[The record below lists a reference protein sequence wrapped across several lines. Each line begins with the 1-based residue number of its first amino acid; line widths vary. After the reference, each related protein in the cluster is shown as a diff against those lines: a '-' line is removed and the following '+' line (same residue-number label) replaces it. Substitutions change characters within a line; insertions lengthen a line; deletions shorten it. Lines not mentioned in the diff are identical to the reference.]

1 MEKEQGFCEGK
12 RLQDSKT
19 RGRKIRKKDTT
30 SFACSLFARPF
41 PPRLLH
47 WCTRRPRPFSRVL
60 GRRWEARVEPRLPS
74 RPFLLLFSASS
85 CRRPRVFLSSSPP
98 RGGGKA
104 VEGRSA
110 FRTRCRA
117 PVRALPVSY
126 PLSAAWPS
134 PILCCQPAH
143 GEEFLPLSDRGHW
156 ARSLDEV
163 KRAKKGKRFF
173 LPFFSFSFF
182 FKRSKRKGKNGRGG
196 RPRLRRVRCRG
207 AT

>member
-98 RGGGKA
+98 RGGGQGS
-104 VEGRSA
+104 GRE
-110 FRTRCRA
+110 
-117 PVRALPVSY
+117 VSV
-126 PLSAAWPS
+126 S
-134 PILCCQPAH
+134 
-143 GEEFLPLSDRGHW
+143 
-156 ARSLDEV
+156 DEV
-163 KRAKKGKRFF
+163 KSSCPRSTRLLPAERGLAKSNPLLPASPRGRVFTPLRSRSLGEVSGRGQTSKKGKT
-173 LPFFSFSFF
+173 FFSSIFLIFIFF
-182 FKRSKRKGKNGRGG
+182 
-196 RPRLRRVRCRG
+196 
-207 AT
+207 

>member
-30 SFACSLFARPF
+30 SFACSLFARPLPPVFFIGVRGGPALSPGFSGAGGRREAPF
-41 PPRLLH
+41 PAFSSSFLSLLLSPAEGLSLELAAEGGGQGSGREVSVSDEVKSSCPRSPRLLPAE
-47 WCTRRPRPFSRVL
+47 RGLAKSNPL
-60 GRRWEARVEPRLPS
+60 LP
-74 RPFLLLFSASS
+74 AS
-85 CRRPRVFLSSSPP
+85 P
-98 RGGGKA
+98 RGR
-104 VEGRSA
+104 V
-110 FRTRCRA
+110 
-117 PVRALPVSY
+117 
-126 PLSAAWPS
+126 
-134 PILCCQPAH
+134 I
-143 GEEFLPLSDRGHW
+143 PLSDRGHW

-163 KRAKKGKRFF
+163 KRAKKGKRSF